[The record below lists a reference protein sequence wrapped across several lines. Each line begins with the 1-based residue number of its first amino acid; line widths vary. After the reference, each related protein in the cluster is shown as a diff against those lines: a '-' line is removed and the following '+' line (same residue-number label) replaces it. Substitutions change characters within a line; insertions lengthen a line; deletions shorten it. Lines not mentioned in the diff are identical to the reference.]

1 MNRLQRSTL
10 AACCLLTSF
19 APAVAVTSTPASAFS
34 VTATL
39 TSKCEVTAAPTSVAF
54 SYTSF
59 QTAAATSTGGAFSV
73 RCTTNLPYTVALSTT
88 SGTVPGVSL
97 AYALALSASSGVGAG
112 LTTTPY
118 TINGTMAANQ
128 SGICN
133 TSATACTGTDTQTVT
148 VSY

>member
-1 MNRLQRSTL
+1 MKRFLRIAL
-10 AACCLLTSF
+10 AASGLLASF
-19 APAVAVTSTPASAFS
+19 APALAVTNTPASAFS

-39 TSKCEVTAAPTSVAF
+39 ASKCEVTAAPTNVAF

-59 QTAAATSTGGAFSV
+59 QTGAATSTGGAFSV
-73 RCTTNLPYTVALSTT
+73 RCTTNLPYTIALSTT

-97 AYALALSASSGVGAG
+97 AYTLALSAASGVGAG

-133 TSATACTGTDTQTVT
+133 TSATTCTGTDTQTVT